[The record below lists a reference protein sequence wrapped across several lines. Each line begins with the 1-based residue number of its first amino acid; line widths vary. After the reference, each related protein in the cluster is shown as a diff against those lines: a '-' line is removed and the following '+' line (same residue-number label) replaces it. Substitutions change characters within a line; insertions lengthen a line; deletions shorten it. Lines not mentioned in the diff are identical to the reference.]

1 MNVVPKFNEFEKLF
15 NLLGQLIPEGEYEVE
30 GKKLCITKDD
40 NNLKI
45 TVEDVEDYD
54 DSEILEFVKEF
65 KENIKELD
73 DQVFVESVEETDLDL
88 HEFNRLLNLEHFSEE
103 ETESVLWRRLCAW
116 ARSGGT
122 AGFRQTGF
130 ERETRGSAAHDILF
144 RAGDL

>member
-30 GKKLCITKDD
+30 GKKLCVTKDD

-103 ETESVLWRRLCAW
+103 ETESVLKMIDSFTDTVAKNL
-116 ARSGGT
+116 T
-122 AGFRQTGF
+122 NKIN
-130 ERETRGSAAHDILF
+130 ELLETSKKF
-144 RAGDL
+144 